1 MLKVG
6 LTGGIGSGKST
17 VAKIF
22 KVLGVPVYDAD
33 FRAKFLMQH
42 NEELKA
48 SIIKALGPGTY
59 LPDGSP
65 NRKALADLVF
75 SNKEAL
81 ALLNGLVHPV
91 VRSDFNQWSDDFRH
105 LPYVINEA
113 ALLVESGAVSFLDQL
128 IVINSDQSIRIKRVM
143 QRDNTDEKAVL
154 ARIRNQTTPAKLLQ
168 ASDFVISNN
177 PGDLL
182 IPQVIN
188 IHTKLLDPELIPT

>member
-1 MLKVG
+1 
-6 LTGGIGSGKST
+6 
-17 VAKIF
+17 
-22 KVLGVPVYDAD
+22 VYDAD

-113 ALLVESGAVSFLDQL
+113 ALLVESGTVSF
-128 IVINSDQSIRIKRVM
+128 
-143 QRDNTDEKAVL
+143 
-154 ARIRNQTTPAKLLQ
+154 
-168 ASDFVISNN
+168 
-177 PGDLL
+177 
-182 IPQVIN
+182 
-188 IHTKLLDPELIPT
+188 